1 MTYPWRDFQW
11 SLSHSALVTA
21 TPDVRGVV
29 RAPASKIAPPLITLW
44 LIWGSTYLGIA
55 MVIQSMPSLLPN
67 GMRFLAAALILIP
80 IVVARYGISALRVT
94 AAQLRASITMG
105 LMLLTAGIGMI
116 SLAER
121 YVPSGVAALIVSAM
135 PLWIILFRLKAGDR
149 PSRLTLV
156 GVAVGLLG
164 LMLMLLPGG
173 TEPVAGSDADV
184 ALWSLGITTTA
195 FLWALFSWRSSRYD
209 LPKNPLTTTVYELL
223 TAGVALSAIG
233 LVLGERIDFA
243 AVTSLSWFG
252 WGFLVLASV
261 LAYTAYVWLLGNAP
275 MSLVSTYAY
284 VNPVVAVFLGWLIIR
299 EPITTDV
306 IIGLS
311 IVVGGVVLVVSGERQ
326 RDLVPEEHA

>member
-1 MTYPWRDFQW
+1 
-11 SLSHSALVTA
+11 
-21 TPDVRGVV
+21 
-29 RAPASKIAPPLITLW
+29 
-44 LIWGSTYLGIA
+44 
-55 MVIQSMPSLLPN
+55 
-67 GMRFLAAALILIP
+67 
-80 IVVARYGISALRVT
+80 
-94 AAQLRASITMG
+94 
-105 LMLLTAGIGMI
+105 MLLTAGIGMI

-156 GVAVGLLG
+156 GVAIGLLG
-164 LMLMLLPGG
+164 LMIMLLPGG

-233 LVLGERIDFA
+233 LVLGERIDFSS
-243 AVTSLSWFG
+243 VTSISWFG

-284 VNPVVAVFLGWLIIR
+284 VNPVVAVFLGWLIIG